1 MKIVEPSFE
10 ILTPFSDGGIEEL
23 QLIEKVA
30 RTCYK
35 SEDKITDDGESA
47 KKFVKMLVSRGHEA
61 PIEFSFAVVKITC
74 DRGIAN
80 EVVRHRLFSYAQEST
95 RYCNY
100 SKGQFSSEITV
111 VRPTMLVEGT
121 DAYEAWKR
129 GCEEAEIAYF
139 EMLAAGET
147 PQIARDVLP
156 TSLKTELNVGGNYRE
171 WRHFFKLRC
180 AKDAHPQIREIACAL
195 LKEFKAGVP
204 LIFDDIGDEL

>member
-1 MKIVEPSFE
+1 MKIIDASYE
-10 ILTPFSDGGIEEL
+10 ILTPISEGGVEEL

-47 KKFVKMLVSRGHEA
+47 KKFVNMLVSRGHEA
-61 PIEFSFAVVKITC
+61 PIEFSFLAVKFTC
-74 DRGIAN
+74 DRGVTHEI
-80 EVVRHRLFSYAQEST
+80 VRHRLFSYAQEST

-100 SKGQFSSEITV
+100 SKDGFGSEIAV
-111 VRPTMLVEGT
+111 VRPSTLSEGT
-121 DAYEAWKR
+121 SGYDAWKH
-129 GCEEAEIAYF
+129 GCEEAEISYF
-139 EMLAAGET
+139 EMLADGQA

-180 AKDAHPQIREIACAL
+180 ARDAHPQIRELACAL
-195 LKEFKAGVP
+195 LSELQNSIP
-204 LIFDDIGDEL
+204 IIFDDINFEA

>member
-1 MKIVEPSFE
+1 MKIVEPSYE
-10 ILTPFSDGGIEEL
+10 ILTPFSEGGIAEL
-23 QLIEKVA
+23 QLIEQVA

-47 KKFVKMLVSRGHEA
+47 KKFVNMLVSRGHEA
-61 PIEFSFAVVKITC
+61 PIEFSFAAVRMTI
-74 DRGIAN
+74 DRGVSH

-100 SKGQFSSEITV
+100 SKGAFSSEIAV
-111 VRPTMLVEGT
+111 IKPYMLEEGT
-121 DAYEAWKR
+121 EAYEAWKT
-129 GCEEAEIAYF
+129 GCEASEIAYF

-156 TSLKTELNVGGNYRE
+156 VSLKTELNVGGNYRE

-180 AKDAHPQIREIACAL
+180 APDAHPQIREIAIPL
-195 LKEFKAGVP
+195 LHEFQKSIP
-204 LIFDDIGDEL
+204 IIFDDIDY

>member
-1 MKIVEPSFE
+1 MIITQPSYE
-10 ILTPFSDGGIEEL
+10 ILTPFSEGGIKEL

-35 SEDKITDDGESA
+35 SEDKITDGGDSA
-47 KKFVKMLVSRGHEA
+47 KKFIGMLLRNGHEA
-61 PIEFSFAVVKITC
+61 PIEFSFAAVKFTC
-74 DRGIAN
+74 DRGITH
-80 EVVRHRLFSYAQEST
+80 EIVRHRLFSFAQEST

-100 SKGQFSSEITV
+100 SKGKFGEEIAVIRPSTLEDGSE
-111 VRPTMLVEGT
+111 
-121 DAYEAWKR
+121 AYEAWKK
-129 GCEEAEIAYF
+129 GCEAAEKCYF

-180 AKDAHPQIREIACAL
+180 AEDAHPQIRELAVAL
-195 LKEFKAGVP
+195 LHEFQEKIPVV
-204 LIFDDIGDEL
+204 FDDIDY